1 MEHIISLHCL
11 KVGEAARIKSISSAT
26 GIKRRLLDIGLIE
39 GTCVECVLN
48 SPAGELTAYKIRGA
62 VIAIRKED
70 SEHIS
75 VSK

>member
-1 MEHIISLHCL
+1 MKDVISLHCL
-11 KVGEAARIKSISSAT
+11 KVGETARVQSISNAT
-26 GIKRRLLDIGLIE
+26 TIKRRLLDFGLIE
-39 GTCVECVLN
+39 GTCVECVMH

-75 VSK
+75 VII